1 MKLSSLKALFILIAL
16 LFNSALFF
24 AQDYSFKD
32 YNWKVTNEP
41 LTIPSQYINEN
52 EIIIDRTIKIEI
64 VVNGNVA
71 IQYRLLHEKTF
82 INSDDAI
89 ERNNKIYI
97 SLNQNEK
104 ILKNKVRVIL
114 KNGKVILLDQNDI
127 KEEIDEERG
136 VKYNYFAI
144 NGLEKGALIER
155 ILVVEEDPELKGN
168 SIRMQDE
175 YPILTMNVDLI
186 YPQHLKFIYKT
197 YNGLSEPKIDT
208 GKLPNKTI
216 LSLSDS
222 IVKALDNDEKYSNW
236 NANIKMFR
244 YKLGSNLNSGAKNLY
259 NFKEFSTNLFERLTA
274 ELNKKDQK
282 IIDEFCNSIEKTN
295 TLQDQIWNIENKIKK
310 TIAYNRYIDS
320 KESLSDILKTKQANQ
335 TDILKLYLALFKKF
349 EIENNIVLTN
359 DRYKIPFDKEF
370 ESYENLN
377 DLLFYFPSIKKY
389 LTPTEIEYR
398 IPLIPNS
405 LANTNGLFI
414 KGKLFAGM
422 TMGIGEVNF
431 IDIPGTDITHDV
443 MDITID
449 FTNDIENP
457 QITSKINFGGY
468 SALNFQPLKD
478 FASTDEYK
486 NILKSVAENYTVETE
501 YKTLKAENEG
511 TEYIGKKPFQ
521 LEVTFDGKEMI
532 QKAGENYL
540 FSVGQT
546 IGRQLE
552 LYQENKRALPVEI
565 DYPHS
570 YLRKIKIIL
579 PEGTTVKNLEKFSM
593 NHQMTIDNKTEAA
606 FTSSFSKNG
615 NEINVENIEYYHIV
629 NYPLERFD
637 EYKSI
642 INAAADFNKIVIIL
656 SKK

>member
-1 MKLSSLKALFILIAL
+1 MKLTSLKT
-16 LFNSALFF
+16 LFF
-24 AQDYSFKD
+24 LFTLVLNTFLVVAQDYSFKD
-32 YNWKVTNEP
+32 YNWKVKNDAII
-41 LTIPSQYINEN
+41 IPAQYVNEN

-64 VVNGNVA
+64 VVNGNMAV
-71 IQYRLLHEKTF
+71 QYRLLHEKTY

-114 KNGKVILLDQNDI
+114 KDGKIILLDQNDI

-155 ILVVEEDPELKGN
+155 ILVVEENPELKGN
-168 SIRMQDE
+168 TIRMQDE
-175 YPILTMNVDLI
+175 YPILTMNFDLI
-186 YPQHLKFIYKT
+186 YPKHLKFYYKT
-197 YNGLSEPKIDT
+197 YNGLNEPKIET
-208 GKLPNKTI
+208 ESLANKSI
-216 LSLSDS
+216 LTLRDS
-222 IVKALDNDEKYSNW
+222 IVTPLLTDEKYSNW
-236 NANIKMFR
+236 IANIKMFR
-244 YKLGSNLNSGAKNLY
+244 YKLESNLNSGAKNLY
-259 NFKEFSTNLFERLTA
+259 NFKEFSTNLYERLTA
-274 ELNKKDQK
+274 DLNKKEQK
-282 IIDEFCNSIEKTN
+282 SIDEFCKSIEKSN
-295 TLQDQIWNIENKIKK
+295 TLQDQIWSIENKVKK
-310 TIAYNRYIDS
+310 SITYNRFIDS
-320 KESLSDILKTKQANQ
+320 KESITDILKTKQANQ

-359 DRYKIPFDKEF
+359 NRYKIPFDKEF

-377 DLLFYFPSIKKY
+377 DLIFYFPSLKKY

-398 IPLIPNS
+398 IPLIPNY

-431 IDIPGTDITHDV
+431 IDIPGSEITHDV

-478 FASTDEYK
+478 FASVDEYK

-501 YKTLKAENEG
+501 YKTLNAENEG
-511 TEYIGKKPFQ
+511 TENIGKKPFQ

-579 PEGTTVKNLEKFSM
+579 PEGSIVKNLEKFTM
-593 NHQMTIDNKTEAA
+593 NHQMTIDNKIEAA

-615 NEINVENIEYYHIV
+615 NEITVENIEYYHIV

-642 INAAADFNKIVIIL
+642 INAAADFNKIVIIV